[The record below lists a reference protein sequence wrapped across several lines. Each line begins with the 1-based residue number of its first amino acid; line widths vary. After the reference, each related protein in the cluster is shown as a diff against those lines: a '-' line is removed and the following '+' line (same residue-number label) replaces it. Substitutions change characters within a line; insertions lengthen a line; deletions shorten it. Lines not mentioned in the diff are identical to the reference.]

1 MWCWCGYLSGAW
13 CGLPYDQLMPLPLTV
28 SCFTKIQIG
37 VTFLV
42 PSCPGSPRKRALN
55 RYMCVLNVESPS
67 LLMINHPCQSGS
79 ISEMVK
85 IDTLLLHTSNRKYH
99 MASRFVPL
107 PFPVTLNDPVEG
119 HSPAAR
125 LFKCNSTN
133 ICATF
138 RTVLIVS
145 ASRGF
150 SVTAELHN
158 LKVLY
163 KCPIYFTLRYFD
175 CVQVW
180 QGQRLARVVKHV
192 I

>member
-1 MWCWCGYLSGAW
+1 VGCWCGYLSGAW
-13 CGLPYDQLMPLPLTV
+13 CRLPYGPADATATHCLLLHKNPD
-28 SCFTKIQIG
+28 G

-42 PSCPGSPRKRALN
+42 PVCPGSPRKRALN
-55 RYMCVLNVESPS
+55 RCMCVLNVESPS
-67 LLMINHPCQSGS
+67 LPMINHPCQSGS

-85 IDTLLLHTSNRKYH
+85 IDALLLHTSNRKYH

-138 RTVLIVS
+138 RTVLIDS

-150 SVTAELHN
+150 SVTAELLN

-163 KCPIYFTLRYFD
+163 KCPVYFTLRYFD